1 MPKVPLEVVRVEV
14 GVGEAGGVKTV
25 GVAVGIRVAVGETTG
40 VAVRLG
46 TAVTVGDP
54 PVNEKLHQVPLSR

>member
-1 MPKVPLEVVRVEV
+1 MPKDPLGGVLVEV
-14 GVGEAGGVKTV
+14 GVGEAGGVRIV
-25 GVAVGIRVAVGETTG
+25 WVAVRIRVAVGETTG

-54 PVNEKLHQVPLSR
+54 PANEKLHQVPLSR